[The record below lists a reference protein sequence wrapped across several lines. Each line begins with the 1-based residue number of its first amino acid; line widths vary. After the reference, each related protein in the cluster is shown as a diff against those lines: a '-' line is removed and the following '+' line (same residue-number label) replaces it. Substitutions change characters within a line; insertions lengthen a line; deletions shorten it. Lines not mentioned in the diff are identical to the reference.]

1 MSNHS
6 GLAFVMMALFAG
18 CSPRSDAA
26 AKPDLTVVRVQLD
39 SLWAAYNRAAQAGD
53 AARLAAFYS
62 DSAYLVMSGTPTLH
76 DRATVEALT
85 AEALKGGRFVE
96 DVIHPELT
104 EWVGDRVMQMGSYH
118 DVFEAAGKPAQTTFG
133 RFSAMLQRDATGG
146 WIVSRLAAIQDSS
159 IARNIPGTSQ

>member
-53 AARLAAFYS
+53 PARLAAFYT

-104 EWVGDRVMQMGSYH
+104 E
-118 DVFEAAGKPAQTTFG
+118 
-133 RFSAMLQRDATGG
+133 
-146 WIVSRLAAIQDSS
+146 
-159 IARNIPGTSQ
+159 